1 MHRLLCLCTLLGIDR
16 LQHALHA
23 GIERNAGAVRDLGG
37 GCCQLGTPLHRLFQI
52 QPHRVGPQVS
62 HMPCQQLGSLGLHP
76 RPFLTGEGKRL
87 SYRRS
92 AYQPVVGIKH
102 KQHAGVPFGKA
113 NG

>member
-1 MHRLLCLCTLLGIDR
+1 
-16 LQHALHA
+16 
-23 GIERNAGAVRDLGG
+23 
-37 GCCQLGTPLHRLFQI
+37 
-52 QPHRVGPQVS
+52 
-62 HMPCQQLGSLGLHP
+62 MPCQQLSSLGLYSGTL
-76 RPFLTGEGKRL
+76 LTEEGKRL